1 MFRVIGFFTFIL
13 LISNLWASENRKA
26 VEVSES
32 DDSII
37 LDVYTPSGYF
47 AKHELND
54 FPSIIK
60 AKVLFSESYEHRN
73 YPAVVSFVFE
83 LRNSPDSIWA
93 SIVSLPKEK
102 LFVDIARRAKGSP
115 PVPISSI
122 NLNVGNE
129 TSIEFDWNESGSLK
143 IVLHEIKKVEALV
156 IPEEFVIENV
166 EVRFQSL
173 KGKVYLSKPNKR
185 MQSDRLTAAPFVGA

>member
-1 MFRVIGFFTFIL
+1 MFRVIGYFIFIL
-13 LISNLWASENRKA
+13 LASNLWASESRKA

-32 DDSII
+32 SDSII
-37 LDVYTPSGYF
+37 LDVQTPSGYF

-54 FPSIIK
+54 FPGIIK
-60 AKVLFSESYEHRN
+60 ATVLFSESYKHRN

-83 LRNSPDSIWA
+83 LQNSPDSIWV
-93 SIVSLPKEK
+93 SIVSLPNEN

-129 TSIEFDWNESGSLK
+129 TSIELDWKDPGSLK

-173 KGKVYLSKPNKR
+173 KGKVNLSKPNKR
-185 MQSDRLTAAPFVGA
+185 MQSDLQKATPFVDA